1 MERERKIQILLI
13 VMLILLVVTVIY
25 LVGKGVRNNKEK
37 QRVEQANMGIEVHWH
52 EEADYLDLLQIINY
66 FNISR
71 YKGTPKA
78 SLILDL
84 EESNSPPIIQLKNK
98 DTDEVIREGE
108 YKSVEDFFRI
118 VQGGKMWEEVENG
131 LEIEDYKLIE

>member
-108 YKSVEDFFRI
+108 YKSVEDFSRI